1 MVGRV
6 DDSVEV
12 SLVSF
17 YCQELT
23 PGEVLWAWPQW

>member
-6 DDSVEV
+6 DNSVEV

-17 YCQELT
+17 YYQELT
-23 PGEVLWAWPQW
+23 LGEVLWAWP